1 MSRIG
6 KKPIPIPEEVTVEM
20 KQEELC
26 VSGPKGKE
34 CLKIPPALKVERGDG
49 FLILKGKKKISKV
62 EKAQLGLYR
71 SLIYNMVQGV
81 TQGFEKKLEVHGL
94 GYRVS
99 LVQNEQN
106 KQKLVFSLGFSH
118 PVEVEAPEG
127 ISFSVTKNVITVS
140 GTNKY
145 LVGQTAAQIRALKEP
160 EPYKGKGIRYQNEV
174 IRRKAGKLVVKSGG

>member
-6 KKPIPIPEEVTVEM
+6 KKPIPISEEVTIEM
-20 KQEELC
+20 EQEELC
-26 VSGPKGKE
+26 VNGPKGKE
-34 CLKIPPALKVERGDG
+34 CLKIPPTLKIERGDG
-49 FLILKGKKKISKV
+49 FLILKGKKKISKA
-62 EKAQLGLYR
+62 ERAQLGLYR

-81 TQGFEKKLEVHGL
+81 TQGFEKKLEIHGL

-99 LVQNEQN
+99 LVQDEQN

-127 ISFSVTKNVITVS
+127 ISFSVSKNVITVS